1 MRLKY
6 LLTTFLLL
14 TLTTLINTTTFAAQW
29 DPLRKKQVKT
39 LQFQLDSLQKAY
51 DSLFV
56 EYQLLVEPIS
66 NNEDEIE
73 EEVNAIDS
81 LMSTEH
87 TPERIDSLLNIWYI
101 QKSLENYEVD
111 FESIERDTLTSNI
124 PDSVYIER
132 LNKMSSFIP
141 LTFNRIV
148 KNSIIRY
155 TDKMP
160 TFTQKVLSLSTYYL
174 PIFEDIF
181 DQYGLPKE
189 LTAMAI
195 IESGLNPKAVSRAR
209 AKGMWQFM
217 YSAAKQY
224 GLNMTSFVD
233 ERFDP
238 ISSCHA
244 AAKYLKD
251 SYGIF
256 GDWQLAIASYNCGAG
271 NVLKAIRRSGGKT
284 DFWDIYYNLP
294 RETRGYVPSFIA
306 ALYTMRYYNEHNLVM
321 RQSALPAH
329 IDTFHVNK
337 MLHFQQISDN
347 IGITMQELR
356 DVNPQYLH
364 DIIPGTERT
373 YILQIPHNYSMQFVE
388 KEKDIYAYKDSIFFN
403 ATNIKKIKES
413 GGSGDGQR
421 IIHKVKKGETL
432 GAIALKYRTSVSNIR
447 RWNNIKGNTIRIGQR
462 LTIYSG
468 SAAKS
473 ANKSTTST
481 TTKKTTT
488 ATTTSQKSTNTS
500 SGYVMYT
507 VKKNDTLWD
516 IANAN
521 GVSLNA
527 LMQINGFNKRTK
539 IYPGMKIRIKK
550 AQ

>member
-1 MRLKY
+1 MRLKH
-6 LLTTFLLL
+6 LLTTLLLL
-14 TLTTLINTTTFAAQW
+14 TLSTTISTNLFAAQW
-29 DPLRKKQVKT
+29 DPLKKKQIKA

-51 DSLFV
+51 DSLYV
-56 EYQLLVEPIS
+56 EYQLLAEPIS
-66 NNEDEIE
+66 NADDEYIDQE
-73 EEVNAIDS
+73 PQPDS
-81 LMSTEH
+81 LMGFER

-101 QKSLENYEVD
+101 QKNLENYEVD

-160 TFTQKVLSLSTYYL
+160 TFTQKVLSLSTFYL

-251 SYGIF
+251 SYEIF

-321 RQSALPAH
+321 RQSSLPAH
-329 IDTFHVNK
+329 LDTFHVNK

-347 IGITMQELR
+347 IGIPVQELR
-356 DVNPQYLH
+356 DVNPQYMH
-364 DIIPGTERT
+364 DIIPGTEKT
-373 YILQIPHNYSMQFVE
+373 YILRIPHNYSMQFVE
-388 KEKDIYAYKDSIFFN
+388 KENEIYTYKDSVFFN
-403 ATNIKKIKES
+403 STNIKKIKES
-413 GGSGDGQR
+413 GGNDGQR
-421 IIHKVKKGETL
+421 VIHRVKKGETL
-432 GAIALKYRTSVSNIR
+432 GAIALKYRTSVANLKK
-447 RWNNIKGNTIRIGQR
+447 WNNLKGNTIRIGQR
-462 LTIYSG
+462 LSIYSG
-468 SAAKS
+468 SGAASSSKS
-473 ANKSTTST
+473 TASTSKSTSSTAKSTTS
-481 TTKKTTT
+481 
-488 ATTTSQKSTNTS
+488 SN
-500 SGYVMYT
+500 GFVMYT

-527 LMQINGFNKRTK
+527 LMQINGFTKKTK